1 MPDFPLQ
8 KRFRT
13 SGIDLCDVRGWF
25 MVRKI
30 FGLARKGAV
39 GLGLVFGLLAAMPV
53 MAQTS
58 GERAGK
64 VDWGIWVDGDGCMHW
79 YADGGFEG
87 YMVPRRNPETGRAV
101 CLKRHAC
108 LAQSTDDLF
117 GAGGATLTKSGEAQ
131 LRAFFDEEE
140 AQAYAIFAHSDGA
153 GGKAA
158 AERLTQAQAAAVAAV
173 ARSAGG
179 QVTEAVGGGARY
191 PKAATGS
198 AANRRIE
205 LVCYR

>member
-1 MPDFPLQ
+1 MGLKFG
-8 KRFRT
+8 RA
-13 SGIDLCDVRGWF
+13 
-25 MVRKI
+25 VRKS
-30 FGLARKGAV
+30 
-39 GLGLVFGLLAAMPV
+39 VFGLGVIVSLLVALPAF
-53 MAQTS
+53 AQTDDP
-58 GERAGK
+58 RTGK
-64 VDWGIWVDGDGCMHW
+64 VDWGIWIDADGCMHW

-108 LAQSTDDLF
+108 LAQSTDELF
-117 GAGGATLTKSGEAQ
+117 GPGKANLTKEGEAQ
-131 LRAFFDEEE
+131 LRAFFDEQE

-173 ARSAGG
+173 ARSAGE

-191 PKAATGS
+191 PKAAKGS
-198 AANRRIE
+198 AANRRLE

>member
-1 MPDFPLQ
+1 MVLNFGKAVQ
-8 KRFRT
+8 R
-13 SGIDLCDVRGWF
+13 GI
-25 MVRKI
+25 I
-30 FGLARKGAV
+30 
-39 GLGLVFGLLAAMPV
+39 GLGLVFGLFAALPAS
-53 MAQTS
+53 AQTDDP
-58 GERAGK
+58 RTGK

-87 YMVPRRNPETGRAV
+87 YMVPRRNPQTGRPV
-101 CLKRHAC
+101 CLERHAC

-117 GAGGATLTKSGEAQ
+117 GATGATLTKDGEAQ
-131 LRAFFDEEE
+131 LRAFFDEQE

-158 AERLTQAQAAAVAAV
+158 AERLTQAQAAAVADV
-173 ARSAGG
+173 ARATGA

-191 PKAATGS
+191 PKAAKGS
-198 AANRRIE
+198 AANGRVE

>member
-1 MPDFPLQ
+1 
-8 KRFRT
+8 
-13 SGIDLCDVRGWF
+13 
-25 MVRKI
+25 MVRKFSKAVKRSI
-30 FGLARKGAV
+30 LGLALGFIVAV
-39 GLGLVFGLLAAMPV
+39 PAI
-53 MAQTS
+53 AQTS
-58 GERAGK
+58 EQRTGK

-87 YMVPRRNPETGRAV
+87 YMVPRRNPQTGRAV

-108 LAQSTDDLF
+108 LAQNSDELF
-117 GAGGATLTKSGEAQ
+117 GPGGATLTKDGEAQ
-131 LRAFFDEEE
+131 LRAFFAEQEV
-140 AQAYAIFAHSDGA
+140 QAYAVFAHSDGA

-158 AERLTQAQAAAVAAV
+158 SERLTQAQAAAVADV
-173 ARSAGG
+173 ARDTGA

-191 PKAATGS
+191 PKAAKGS